1 MLFQVAERSLRF
13 CRLFETKN
21 VNGKIR
27 FFRVRPG
34 RILTIARIV
43 KGRRQAKFNV
53 LFSSSL
59 HSRVHQCPLRMLRAS
74 VVRACPSRIFSSA
87 KIVKAE
93 KKTGACSQF
102 SEACPIFCKDK
113 RFIRFPDAS
122 SGKNRN
128 FGKKLRNLC
137 QGTIDQPR
145 ITGAE
150 SVIRVI
156 SPVICFL
163 FFRAEYPIFAKTRR
177 GKFESRRSK
186 NRDVRKNPLR
196 DENKQLNLIGMKTNL
211 NYDMFVPTRTLFGA
225 GTLNELH
232 AQPMPG
238 RKALLVI
245 SNGRSTRANSYLSR
259 TEEQLRMAG
268 VETVLFDRVEAN
280 PLKSTVM
287 AGGAMARENG
297 CDMIVALG
305 GGSGSGLGTG
315 GMATK
320 LKAAQIVTEVG
331 CQMVIA
337 NGSKPALLYD
347 IVGGKPVGTR
357 FLAKEK

>member
-1 MLFQVAERSLRF
+1 MEAMLFQVAERSLRF

-122 SGKNRN
+122 SGNDRPAPNYGCGICNSGNFSGNLFPLFSCGISYFCKNEER
-128 FGKKLRNLC
+128 K
-137 QGTIDQPR
+137 
-145 ITGAE
+145 
-150 SVIRVI
+150 IRVP
-156 SPVICFL
+156 S
-163 FFRAEYPIFAKTRR
+163 
-177 GKFESRRSK
+177 FEKSGCSK
-186 NRDVRKNPLR
+186 KS
-196 DENKQLNLIGMKTNL
+196 
-211 NYDMFVPTRTLFGA
+211 A
-225 GTLNELH
+225 S
-232 AQPMPG
+232 G
-238 RKALLVI
+238 RK
-245 SNGRSTRANSYLSR
+245 
-259 TEEQLRMAG
+259 
-268 VETVLFDRVEAN
+268 
-280 PLKSTVM
+280 
-287 AGGAMARENG
+287 
-297 CDMIVALG
+297 
-305 GGSGSGLGTG
+305 
-315 GMATK
+315 
-320 LKAAQIVTEVG
+320 
-331 CQMVIA
+331 
-337 NGSKPALLYD
+337 
-347 IVGGKPVGTR
+347 
-357 FLAKEK
+357 

>member
-1 MLFQVAERSLRF
+1 MEAMLFQVAERSLRF

-163 FFRAEYPIFAKTRR
+163 FFRAEYPI
-177 GKFESRRSK
+177 
-186 NRDVRKNPLR
+186 DRKS
-196 DENKQLNLIGMKTNL
+196 
-211 NYDMFVPTRTLFGA
+211 V
-225 GTLNELH
+225 
-232 AQPMPG
+232 
-238 RKALLVI
+238 V
-245 SNGRSTRANSYLSR
+245 
-259 TEEQLRMAG
+259 
-268 VETVLFDRVEAN
+268 
-280 PLKSTVM
+280 
-287 AGGAMARENG
+287 
-297 CDMIVALG
+297 
-305 GGSGSGLGTG
+305 
-315 GMATK
+315 
-320 LKAAQIVTEVG
+320 
-331 CQMVIA
+331 
-337 NGSKPALLYD
+337 
-347 IVGGKPVGTR
+347 
-357 FLAKEK
+357 

>member
-1 MLFQVAERSLRF
+1 MEAMLFQVAERSLRF

-196 DENKQLNLIGMKTNL
+196 DENKQLNL
-211 NYDMFVPTRTLFGA
+211 TLIPQHYYKIFF
-225 GTLNELH
+225 L
-232 AQPMPG
+232 
-238 RKALLVI
+238 
-245 SNGRSTRANSYLSR
+245 ST
-259 TEEQLRMAG
+259 
-268 VETVLFDRVEAN
+268 
-280 PLKSTVM
+280 
-287 AGGAMARENG
+287 
-297 CDMIVALG
+297 
-305 GGSGSGLGTG
+305 
-315 GMATK
+315 
-320 LKAAQIVTEVG
+320 
-331 CQMVIA
+331 
-337 NGSKPALLYD
+337 
-347 IVGGKPVGTR
+347 
-357 FLAKEK
+357 

>member
-1 MLFQVAERSLRF
+1 MTDVLHRMRFREIDHADQRMQGFDTQQVVVFEDVFDIVDSLFHSRFVFLHGAMLFQVAERSLRF

-156 SPVICFL
+156 SPVNL
-163 FFRAEYPIFAKTRR
+163 FPLFRAEYPILQNEERKIRVPS
-177 GKFESRRSK
+177 FEKSGCSK
-186 NRDVRKNPLR
+186 KS
-196 DENKQLNLIGMKTNL
+196 
-211 NYDMFVPTRTLFGA
+211 A
-225 GTLNELH
+225 S
-232 AQPMPG
+232 G
-238 RKALLVI
+238 RK
-245 SNGRSTRANSYLSR
+245 
-259 TEEQLRMAG
+259 
-268 VETVLFDRVEAN
+268 
-280 PLKSTVM
+280 
-287 AGGAMARENG
+287 
-297 CDMIVALG
+297 
-305 GGSGSGLGTG
+305 
-315 GMATK
+315 
-320 LKAAQIVTEVG
+320 
-331 CQMVIA
+331 
-337 NGSKPALLYD
+337 
-347 IVGGKPVGTR
+347 
-357 FLAKEK
+357 

>member
-1 MLFQVAERSLRF
+1 MEAMLFQVAERSLRF

-137 QGTIDQPR
+137 QG
-145 ITGAE
+145 
-150 SVIRVI
+150 
-156 SPVICFL
+156 
-163 FFRAEYPIFAKTRR
+163 
-177 GKFESRRSK
+177 
-186 NRDVRKNPLR
+186 
-196 DENKQLNLIGMKTNL
+196 
-211 NYDMFVPTRTLFGA
+211 
-225 GTLNELH
+225 
-232 AQPMPG
+232 
-238 RKALLVI
+238 
-245 SNGRSTRANSYLSR
+245 RSTSP
-259 TEEQLRMAG
+259 ELR
-268 VETVLFDRVEAN
+268 VRNL
-280 PLKSTVM
+280 
-287 AGGAMARENG
+287 
-297 CDMIVALG
+297 
-305 GGSGSGLGTG
+305 
-315 GMATK
+315 
-320 LKAAQIVTEVG
+320 
-331 CQMVIA
+331 
-337 NGSKPALLYD
+337 
-347 IVGGKPVGTR
+347 
-357 FLAKEK
+357 

>member
-1 MLFQVAERSLRF
+1 MEAMLFQVAERSLRF

-150 SVIRVI
+150 SVIRVV

-163 FFRAEYPIFAKTRR
+163 FFRAEYLIFAKARR
-177 GKFESRRSK
+177 GKIRVPSF
-186 NRDVRKNPLR
+186 RKSVCP
-196 DENKQLNLIGMKTNL
+196 NKS
-211 NYDMFVPTRTLFGA
+211 A
-225 GTLNELH
+225 
-232 AQPMPG
+232 
-238 RKALLVI
+238 
-245 SNGRSTRANSYLSR
+245 
-259 TEEQLRMAG
+259 
-268 VETVLFDRVEAN
+268 
-280 PLKSTVM
+280 
-287 AGGAMARENG
+287 
-297 CDMIVALG
+297 
-305 GGSGSGLGTG
+305 SGL
-315 GMATK
+315 
-320 LKAAQIVTEVG
+320 E
-331 CQMVIA
+331 
-337 NGSKPALLYD
+337 
-347 IVGGKPVGTR
+347 
-357 FLAKEK
+357 